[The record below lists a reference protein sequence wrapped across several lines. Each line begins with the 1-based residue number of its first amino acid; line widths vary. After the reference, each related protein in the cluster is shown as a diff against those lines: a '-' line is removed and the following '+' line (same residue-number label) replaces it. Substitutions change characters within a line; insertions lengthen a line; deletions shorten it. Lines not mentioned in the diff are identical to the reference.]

1 MPKIVFSILATP
13 EQRDEIVSDF
23 RELLRLN
30 QDTVTADLEVR
41 TDTTADPSLEDVWRD
56 YGFVDMTSEPPEPAA
71 VVVDVTSHTGS
82 ISALSMRLAEVLTIR
97 DEQPAEQL
105 FQQIL
110 DDPGQPRVP
119 WHVDVER

>member
-13 EQRDEIVSDF
+13 EQRDEIVADF
-23 RELLRLN
+23 RQLLELN
-30 QDTVTADLEVR
+30 KETVTADLEVR
-41 TDTTADPSLEDVWRD
+41 TDVAADPSLEGVWRD
-56 YGFVDMTSEPPEPAA
+56 YDFVDMTSETPEPAA
-71 VVVDVTSHTGS
+71 VVIDVVSTTGS
-82 ISALSMRLAEVLTIR
+82 ISALSMRLSEVLTIR